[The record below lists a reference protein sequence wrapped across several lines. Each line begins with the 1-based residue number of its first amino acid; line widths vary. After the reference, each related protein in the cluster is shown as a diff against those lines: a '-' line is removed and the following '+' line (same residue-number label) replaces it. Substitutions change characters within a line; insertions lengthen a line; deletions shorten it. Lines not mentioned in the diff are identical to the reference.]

1 MLIAIDHANR
11 TGNYSVLRDLAAPGF
26 QKRND
31 PAQLA
36 AIFAGVRRQ
45 DIGLG
50 RVVLATPVYS
60 EPPAVPESGMFRVAA
75 AFPARPAGVAF
86 DLLFENVDGQW
97 RLFGV
102 SVGEATA
109 DGGEDAIAR
118 LAAKP
123 AR

>member
-1 MLIAIDHANR
+1 M
-11 TGNYSVLRDLAAPGF
+11 LRDLAAPGF

-75 AFPARPAGVAF
+75 AFRVRPAGVAF
-86 DLLFENVDGQW
+86 DLLFDNVEGQW